1 MIRVAPDSRV
11 STCSYRR
18 LLHFRDASLHG
29 RHTRYTICRTKQVRR
44 PPPPTTPVQARP
56 LSDGTFG
63 SREAHEV
70 KEQKLQTREGLAFRR
85 AVRSVVITGRIEA
98 RRGEQAQ
105 LTPQLRV
112 ELGRWIVEHVTRVRG
127 KSVRVA
133 PRLHRELVHVQL
145 VVRVPVFRT
154 VGGR

>member
-1 MIRVAPDSRV
+1 M
-11 STCSYRR
+11 
-18 LLHFRDASLHG
+18 
-29 RHTRYTICRTKQVRR
+29 
-44 PPPPTTPVQARP
+44 
-56 LSDGTFG
+56 
-63 SREAHEV
+63 E
-70 KEQKLQTREGLAFRR
+70 EQKLQTRKGLAFRR
-85 AVRSVVITGRIEA
+85 AVRSIVITGRIEA
-98 RRGEQAQ
+98 CRGEQAQ

-145 VVRVPVFRT
+145 VVRLPVFRT